1 MSELQEPHRDPL
13 RTLFRQAGDVGQAR
27 AGAAPVARI
36 AERGRRA
43 RRRRVAAL
51 AAGACLVIAGGGA
64 AAAALLPG
72 TPPPAAPATIPST
85 GHTKTG
91 GPSTG
96 EPSTGQPSSGPSSS
110 GAASPP
116 PSTGESTR
124 EASGDVTY
132 PPTMTSP
139 PGGSASSTG
148 P

>member
-1 MSELQEPHRDPL
+1 MSEIQDPHGDPL

-43 RRRRVAAL
+43 HRRRLAAL

-64 AAAALLPG
+64 AAVALLPG

-85 GHTKTG
+85 GHAK
-91 GPSTG
+91 
-96 EPSTGQPSSGPSSS
+96 TGQPSSGPSSS

-116 PSTGESTR
+116 PSTGEPTR